1 MFFLLR
7 NNTFGQIFRIFAT
20 DMEEKNNIA
29 IFSAP
34 IQGLTETA
42 WRHFHHMI
50 YGDGVTAYHTPFLRV
65 ERGEIRRRDLR
76 DLASD
81 INAGLRL
88 VPQIIFR
95 DMREFRMLCDA
106 VSAAGYRQIDINMG
120 CPFPPQVHHGRG
132 AGMIANVSL
141 LTELAGEMSCRY
153 GDMEFSV
160 KMRLGVESPDEWR
173 ASIGAINAL
182 PLKRLTVHPRT
193 ARQQYQGELWLDEF
207 SVLLS
212 ESSHPV
218 IYNGDI
224 TLPSHIDDVLSRYP
238 SLSGV
243 MIGRGLF
250 SRPSIVAEWH
260 AGEEWDAPRRHEALM
275 RLHSLVYDYY
285 RDTLSGDAQVLGKIK
300 PFWDYMAPNID
311 RKVYKGIKKA
321 SSLRKYDDAITL
333 I

>member
-153 GDMEFSV
+153 GDMEFFV
-160 KMRLGVESPDEWR
+160 KMRLGVKDPAEWR
-173 ASIGAINAL
+173 ESIDALNAL
-182 PLKRLTVHPRT
+182 PLTHVTVHPRT
-193 ARQQYQGELWLDEF
+193 ASQQYSGELHLGEF
-207 SVLLS
+207 AHLLRQSAHSV
-212 ESSHPV
+212 
-218 IYNGDI
+218 IFNGDI
-224 TLPSHIDDVLSRYP
+224 TEPRHIDETLERFP
-238 SLSGV
+238 GIAGL
-243 MIGRGLF
+243 MIGRGMF
-250 SRPSIVAEWH
+250 SRPSIVAEWRS
-260 AGEEWDAPRRHEALM
+260 GEEWDVDRRLNAVK
-275 RLHSLVYDYY
+275 RLHALVYDYY
-285 RDTLSGDAQVLGKIK
+285 RDTLSGDAKNKAVLGLS
-300 PFWDYMAPNID
+300 DS
-311 RKVYKGIKKA
+311 VYRSQG
-321 SSLRKYDDAITL
+321 L
-333 I
+333 

>member
-1 MFFLLR
+1 
-7 NNTFGQIFRIFAT
+7 
-20 DMEEKNNIA
+20 MEEKNNIA

-50 YGDGVTAYHTPFLRV
+50 YGDGITAYHTPFLRV

-76 DLASD
+76 DLASEA
-81 INAGLRL
+81 NVGLRL
-88 VPQIIFR
+88 IPQIIFR

-106 VSAAGYRQIDINMG
+106 VTAAGYRQIDINMG

-132 AGMIANVSL
+132 AGLIANVSL
-141 LTELAGEMSCRY
+141 LGELAEEMRGHY
-153 GDMEFSV
+153 GDIEFSV

-182 PLKRLTVHPRT
+182 PLRHLTVHPRT

-207 SVLLS
+207 AALLS
-212 ESSHPV
+212 ESSNPV

-224 TLPSHIDDVLSRYP
+224 TLPSQIDDVLRRYP
-238 SLSGV
+238 SLRGV

-250 SRPSIVAEWH
+250 SRPSIVAEWL
-260 AGEEWDAPRRHEALM
+260 AGEEWDETRRHEAMM
-275 RLHSLVYDYY
+275 RLHAMIYDHY
-285 RDTLSGDAQVLGKIK
+285 RDTLSGDAQVLGKMK
-300 PFWDYMAPNID
+300 PFWEYVAPMLD
-311 RKVYKGIKKA
+311 RKAMKAIKKA
-321 SSLRKYDDAITL
+321 SSLRKYDEAIIQL
-333 I
+333 R